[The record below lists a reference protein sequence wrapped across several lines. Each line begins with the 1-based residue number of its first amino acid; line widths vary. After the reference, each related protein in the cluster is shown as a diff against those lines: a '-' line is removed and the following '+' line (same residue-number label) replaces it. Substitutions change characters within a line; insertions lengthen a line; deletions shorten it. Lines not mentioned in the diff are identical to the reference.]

1 MSQKNRCFPE
11 NEKEISCKNWR
22 EREIQSY
29 LIWSE
34 KRRKETAQGD
44 LRSLRSRSVSWVL
57 FCVERDRATEERE
70 RALEKRE
77 RATEKKRD
85 SIYREERA

>member
-1 MSQKNRCFPE
+1 MNQVENLLLEKRNITIHNPSREEACECHQKNRCFPE

-22 EREIQSY
+22 ERDRERESY

-44 LRSLRSRSVSWVL
+44 LRAEV
-57 FCVERDRATEERE
+57 
-70 RALEKRE
+70 
-77 RATEKKRD
+77 
-85 SIYREERA
+85 